1 MEPSSASAVPVVS
14 NVSSV
19 DAGMIINTWHHLV
32 VTAES
37 GKEEGMS
44 MPKTKCKV
52 KMWLWLLKYR
62 IEKERALKVVLK
74 LWMCA

>member
-1 MEPSSASAVPVVS
+1 MPSAVPVVS
-14 NVSSV
+14 IVSSV
-19 DAGMIINTWHHLV
+19 DAGRIINTWRHLV
-32 VTAES
+32 GTAES
-37 GKEEGMS
+37 GKEEGKS
-44 MPKTKCKV
+44 MPTTECKV